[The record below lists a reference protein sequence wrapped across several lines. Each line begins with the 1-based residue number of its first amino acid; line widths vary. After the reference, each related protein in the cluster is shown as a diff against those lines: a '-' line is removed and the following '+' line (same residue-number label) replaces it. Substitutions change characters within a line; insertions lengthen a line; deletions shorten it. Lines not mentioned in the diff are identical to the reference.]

1 MSWGIV
7 DFDNFLKAFLTIL
20 QVITLEG
27 WVFIMYPLMDAGS
40 PFASGLFFICL
51 VAFGSF
57 FVLQLVLAVLEENY
71 NEQEELMTARLKQE
85 ADETEAEAAE
95 LLANQP
101 LLTDDEIGAK
111 IDQAAGWNSDFPMG
125 DFDFGALLV
134 GVRNAKDAKKGWFS
148 ANFGW
153 CFLNPHTLDSQSR
166 PAWCN
171 KLNDLVNHPKFS
183 FFITMCIVL
192 NTVAL
197 SLDHHPMDPD
207 FDDDLEIANFVFT
220 LVFVIEM
227 LLKLPGLGVRLY
239 MQDSFNVFDCLI
251 VCVSIVETIVTPPS
265 FLKANDGGAGGGIS
279 ALRSFRLFRVFKLAR
294 EWEAMR
300 VLLDLIAK
308 TAVQMSNFMVLFL
321 IFIYIYALMGMQF
334 FGARMHFDDL
344 GYRVEITKGGNRDAW
359 EAAEVPRMNFDTIHW
374 AAATI
379 FMCLTGED
387 WHQVMYDGMRAGGI
401 GFGAFYF
408 MTLMV
413 IGFFVVMNLFMAILL
428 ANFDELG
435 TSKPAEEG
443 ESDGK
448 VAPDPGA
455 PLTAIEER
463 RKAAH
468 ALVHHGAGT
477 QLGHAISSSIP
488 ASFTGEAGSSM
499 DNDGNAIAVAGS
511 ASSAGG
517 TMQPLDTGGNT
528 SVLRMAC
535 ARLVKKKWFDNGI
548 LGCILLSTIALAMDS
563 PLNNPHTALS
573 QFMLGLDWVM
583 TVIFSFEMVVKMI
596 GLGLW
601 GHGEAYLT
609 NGWNLMDGII
619 VIVGWIGLLADDSLS
634 AFKALRALR
643 ALKPLRMINRFPGLQ
658 VVVGTMI
665 SSVGSIV
672 NVAIVTI
679 LVFVIFSIV
688 AVNYLKGKFYMC
700 MGDGFDE
707 IAGTAAEDYLTTP
720 YKWSKMS
727 DVERSW
733 FQVNSTI
740 ADFSDSGLGCVT
752 PDDGC
757 CVVDLLHKPTSQE
770 ICECWGM
777 DWERSGY
784 WHFDNTWV
792 ALGAFFQISTT
803 EGWMA
808 LALLAVDARDDIGMQ
823 PIVNN
828 NELWLVFFVIF
839 MVIGGFLMTNLFV
852 GVIISNFNE
861 LKAQKEAES
870 QESGEGQGDIFMTE
884 DQKLWTMTQ
893 KLLAKMLEFQVHKP
907 KPPVGKPFKAKLF
920 EILSTDKFDAFII
933 SCIIANTCVMAIGF
947 FGQDDAYSFALDCAN
962 FVFAMIFNLEC
973 VFKLYAFEKHYF
985 YTMLGNRLM
994 LNNWNIFDFIV
1005 VVGTNFGIATTGLPD
1020 PNRTGGGGGTGA
1032 SVVRMFRIGRL
1043 LRLINGAKDIKKMF
1057 DTLIVTL
1064 PGLAN
1069 VATVLFLLFFIFA
1082 VIGVQLFSTVAYHG
1096 ELGPHTNFRNFGMAL
1111 LTLARFATGENWN
1124 GFMYDTAHSRQSDFH
1139 GTTEETLNSDATHHN
1154 APSDD
1159 GTGWCDPSVLYDDVF
1174 VGGDYDGQKY
1184 GDIMCGFAT
1193 WTHDGELSTQADG
1206 CVELNGCASF
1216 FIYPYLKCFTLLI
1229 TFVFLNLFVG
1239 IILDGFSQVCFL
1251 FYVLERVYASSEIS
1265 FEGNSVSCGVDEL
1278 CVCATCF

>member
-1 MSWGIV
+1 MYDQETLLWSANFNENLSWGLV

-27 WVFIMYPLMDAGS
+27 WVFIMYPLMDAGA
-40 PFASGLFFICL
+40 PFASVLFFISL
-51 VAFGSF
+51 VVFGTY
-57 FVLQLVLAVLEENY
+57 FVLNLVLAVLEENY
-71 NEQEELMTARLKQE
+71 NEQEELMTERLKQE
-85 ADETEAEAAE
+85 AEKAEAEAAE

-125 DFDFGALLV
+125 DFDFSATLV
-134 GVRNAKDAKKGWFS
+134 GLRSSKDAKKSFFG

-153 CFLNPHTLDSQSR
+153 CFLDPHTLDSESR

-171 KLNDLVNHPKFS
+171 KLHDLVIHPKFGL
-183 FFITMCIVL
+183 FITTCIVV

-197 SLDHHPMDPD
+197 ALDHHPMDPA
-207 FDDDLEIANFVFT
+207 FVDDLEIANFVFT
-220 LVFVIEM
+220 LVFVVEM

-239 MQDSFNVFDCLI
+239 VQDSFNVFDCLI
-251 VCVSIVETIVTPPS
+251 VCVSVVETILTPPS
-265 FLKANDGGAGGGIS
+265 FMAAKDGAAAGGGIS

-294 EWEAMR
+294 DWEAMR

-344 GYRVEITKGGNRDAW
+344 GYRVEITEGGNRDAW
-359 EAAEVPRMNFDTIHW
+359 EAAEVPRMNFDTIQW
-374 AAATI
+374 AAATV
-379 FMCLTGED
+379 FLCLTGED
-387 WHQVMYDGMRAGGI
+387 WHEIMYDGMRAGGV

-408 MTLMV
+408 ITLMV
-413 IGFFVVMNLFMAILL
+413 IGFFVVMNLFKAILL

-435 TSKPAEEG
+435 TSKPAG
-443 ESDGK
+443 DSDGK
-448 VAPDPGA
+448 VAPDPNI

-463 RKAAH
+463 REVASQ
-468 ALVHHGAGT
+468 LVHHGAGS
-477 QLGHAISSSIP
+477 QMAASFKGGGSSS
-488 ASFTGEAGSSM
+488 ASAGS
-499 DNDGNAIAVAGS
+499 GGS
-511 ASSAGG
+511 PSSSGDP
-517 TMQPLDTGGNT
+517 MQLLDTGGST
-528 SVLRMAC
+528 SGLRLVC

-573 QFMLGLDWVM
+573 QFMKGLDWVM
-583 TVIFSFEMVVKMI
+583 TVIFSFEMAVKMV

-609 NGWNLMDGII
+609 NGWNRMDGTI
-619 VIVGWIGLLADDSLS
+619 VIVGWVGLLADDSLS

-643 ALKPLRMINRFPGLQ
+643 ALKALRMVNRFPGLQ

-700 MGDGFDE
+700 MGDAFDE
-707 IAGTAAEDYLTTP
+707 IAGTAAEEYLTTP

-727 DVERSW
+727 EVEQSW
-733 FQVNSTI
+733 FQVKSTI
-740 ADFSDSGLGCVT
+740 ADFSADGLGCVT

-757 CVVDLLHKPTSQE
+757 CTVDLLHKPTSQE

-777 DWERSGY
+777 EWELADY

-808 LALLAVDARDDIGMQ
+808 LALLAVDARDDVGMQ
-823 PIVNN
+823 PIENN

-839 MVIGGFLMTNLFV
+839 MVIGGFLMMNLFV

-861 LKAQKEAES
+861 MKAQKEAES
-870 QESGEGQGDIFMTE
+870 QATGEGQGNIFMTE

-907 KPPVGKPFKAKLF
+907 KPPVGPPIKAKLF
-920 EILSTDKFDAFII
+920 EILSTDKFDKFIV
-933 SCIIANTCVMAIGF
+933 SCIIANTCAMAIGF
-947 FGQDDAYSFALDCAN
+947 FGQDDAYSFALDCTN
-962 FVFAMIFNLEC
+962 FVFAMIFNFEC

-985 YTMLGNRLM
+985 YTMVGNRLV

-1005 VVGTNFGIATTGLPD
+1005 VVGTNVGLATVGLPD
-1020 PNRTGGGGGTGA
+1020 PNRSSGGGGTGA

-1043 LRLINGAKDIKKMF
+1043 LRLINGAKDIKIMF

-1064 PGLAN
+1064 PGVAN

-1124 GFMYDTAHSRQSDFH
+1124 GFMYDAAHSRQSDFH
-1139 GTTEETLNSDATHHN
+1139 GTTKETLNSDATHHN
-1154 APSDD
+1154 APKDD
-1159 GTGWCDPSVLYDDVF
+1159 GTGWCDPSVLFDDEF
-1174 VGGDYDGQKY
+1174 VGGDYAGQKY

-1239 IILDGFSQVCFL
+1239 IILDGFSQVCL
-1251 FYVLERVYASSEIS
+1251 RDCVLVDIACT
-1265 FEGNSVSCGVDEL
+1265 NSIL
-1278 CVCATCF
+1278 CFVMHL